1 MGRFLK
7 HIGLSFA
14 ALLMLFASCRKEE
27 AKVIPR
33 DQLADIYTE
42 MLMTDQWILH
52 TPDIRKIADTSLVY
66 EPILAKYGYT
76 TDDYVRS
83 VDFYMNDPERFAR
96 ILRTSSEQL
105 TARLERLREKKKKQE
120 ELQKIQ
126 KERERLRE
134 LYQTDFK
141 PSEFF
146 PYLGDEPYVH
156 YYDSLSVEPDSVLRI
171 YRLKPIE
178 RADTLFDRI
187 RMVISGE
194 VPESSDTS
202 EVRPEIRPLID
213 PADSVMPPKRL
224 LRRPEAMQGM
234 KIEEKFRKL

>member
-14 ALLMLFASCRKEE
+14 ALLMLFASCRKEG

-33 DQLADIYTE
+33 DQLADIYSE
-42 MLMTDQWILH
+42 MLMTDQWIIN
-52 TPDIRKIADTSLVY
+52 TPDIRIIADTSLVY

-76 TDDYVRS
+76 TEDYVRS

-105 TARLERLREKKKKQE
+105 ATRLEGLREKKKKQE
-120 ELQKIQ
+120 ELQKKQ

-134 LYQTDFK
+134 LYRTDFK

-171 YRLKPIE
+171 YRLKSIE

-187 RMVISGE
+187 RMVIPDDM
-194 VPESSDTS
+194 PESADTA
-202 EVRPEIRPLID
+202 EARAEIRPLID
-213 PADSVMPPKRL
+213 PSDSVMPSKRL
-224 LRRPEAMQGM
+224 LRRPETLQGM
-234 KIEEKFRKL
+234 KIKEKLRQL